1 MNHSFKLRPTIAPEV
16 LALLVALVPTAA
28 FAVGSALPSGGA
40 ILQQLS
46 PITTSTPKSSG
57 GALKMEQTPNGN
69 LPSSAPF
76 LVQSIALTGNKQI
89 DTPTLLALVA
99 DAQGKTL
106 TLPELGVYAAR
117 ITAYYR
123 NQDFPLVRAYIP
135 AQTIAQGVVRIDVVE
150 AQYGQINLE
159 NSSEVKYALL
169 QATLSQL
176 QNGEAIGQAKMD
188 HVLLL
193 LSDVPGVLVEATL
206 KPGAAVGSSDFVVNT
221 TAGPSAYGSLT
232 GDDYGNRYTGRE
244 RLTGA
249 WNMLNLLHS
258 GDTLSAN
265 LLSAGSGMNY
275 GRLGYEF
282 LLNGEGTRLGGAYST
297 LQYVLGA
304 PVTTDIHG
312 TAQVSSLWAKHPF
325 IRSRDVNLYG
335 QIQYDG
341 LSLRD
346 FYSSDIQT
354 DRSLSN
360 WTLSVNGD
368 TRDEW
373 LAGGINSWSLGV
385 ASGRVAFDNAAAQ
398 SADAATANAQGDFS
412 KWTAN
417 FVRLQALTPDASL
430 YLTASGQWSDTNLD
444 SSQKM
449 SVGGPYTVRA
459 YDMGAL
465 SGDSG
470 YFLSAEYRHNLPPS
484 TNGQWQLI
492 AFLDSANVT
501 FNSKAWSAV
510 TGEGSGTLT
519 GAGVGVNWSGEEQW
533 NLKAHIATPI
543 GTVPASLGSTQST
556 RVWAELGRKF

>member
-1 MNHSFKLRPTIAPEV
+1 MKHPFKLSPTIGPEV
-16 LALLVALVPTAA
+16 LALLVAIVPTGVLAA
-28 FAVGSALPSGGA
+28 DLPNGGA
-40 ILQQLS
+40 ILQQLA
-46 PITTSTPKSSG
+46 PLTTPMPAANA
-57 GALKMEQTPNGN
+57 GAVKMEPAPNGN

-76 LVQSIALTGNKQI
+76 LVQSIQLMGNKQI
-89 DTPTLLALVA
+89 DTSILLALVA

-123 NQDFPLVRAYIP
+123 NHDFPLVRAYIP

-150 AQYGQINLE
+150 AQYGQVNLE
-159 NSSEVKYALL
+159 NSSEVKYSLL

-176 QNGEAIGQAKMD
+176 QNGEPIGQTKMD

-206 KPGAAVGSSDFVVNT
+206 KPGATVGASDFVVNT
-221 TAGPSAYGSLT
+221 IAGPSAYGSLT
-232 GDDYGNRYTGRE
+232 GDNYGNRYTGRE

-275 GRLGYEF
+275 ARLGYEWI
-282 LLNGEGTRLGGAYST
+282 LNGEGTRLGGAYST

-325 IRSRDVNLYG
+325 IRSRDVNLHG

-346 FYSSDIQT
+346 FYSSAIQT

-360 WTLSVNGD
+360 WTLSMNGD

-373 LAGGINSWSLGV
+373 LEGGINSWNLGMS
-385 ASGRVAFDNAAAQ
+385 AGWVAFDNAAAQ
-398 SADAATANAQGDFS
+398 SADAATAHAQGDFS

-417 FVRLQALTPDASL
+417 FVRLQSLTPNASL
-430 YLTASGQWSDTNLD
+430 YLTATGQWAGSNLD

-470 YFLSAEYRHNLPPS
+470 YFVSAEYRYNLPAS
-484 TNGQWQLI
+484 TSGQWQLV
-492 AFLDSANVT
+492 AFLDIASVT
-501 FNSKAWSAV
+501 FNSKFWSGV
-510 TGEGSGTLT
+510 TGESSGTLT
-519 GAGVGVNWSGEEQW
+519 GAGVGVNWSGAGQW
-533 NLKAHIATPI
+533 NLRAHIATPL
-543 GTVPASLGSTQST
+543 GTTPTSLGSTQST
-556 RVWAELGRKF
+556 RAWAELGRKF